1 MIACKGGFNTVKN
14 PVGDTL
20 AFSIMNIN
28 LFTICTSG
36 QLSLTFDICT
46 YTPNQW
52 EYRGILSC
60 NDVAVWYILH
70 GLNSPIKD
78 RVVLWARHSTF
89 IVSKEISAFPVWCV
103 ANTTIESLLL

>member
-14 PVGDTL
+14 PVGDIL
-20 AFSIMNIN
+20 AFPIMNTN

-46 YTPNQW
+46 CTASQYK
-52 EYRGILSC
+52 YRGILSC
-60 NDVAVWYILH
+60 NDVAVWYRLH

-78 RVVLWARHSTF
+78 RLSSEHATVH
-89 IVSKEISAFPVWCV
+89 
-103 ANTTIESLLL
+103 LLLQKRFRHFQCGV